1 MSQLATTVN
10 YADRRR
16 DFRHPVSRTAE
27 LLLPGNQT
35 VYSCTILDESDGGVQ
50 LETTG
55 TSEPPEQALIRFSPQ
70 SSQLLRRCWANGTR
84 AGYQYIKMV
93 PAKRRS
99 QEETVSPFGQTD
111 AAALNV
117 FMQIAHT
124 LLDLSDSSAHWLQ
137 QTDQIEALLAQ
148 MPHARLHLE
157 QPGADGHQAI
167 RLFAIP
173 HAPGNEAASFRT
185 QPTLKA

>member
-1 MSQLATTVN
+1 MSELATTVRP
-10 YADRRR
+10 ADRRR

-55 TSEPPEQALIRFSPQ
+55 TQEPPEQALIRFSPQ

-99 QEETVSPFGQTD
+99 QEETASPFGQTD

-117 FMQIAHT
+117 FIQIAHT
-124 LLDLSDSSAHWLQ
+124 LLDLSENSAHWLR
-137 QTDQIEALLAQ
+137 QTDKIEALLAE

-157 QPGADGHQAI
+157 QAGVEGSKAI

-173 HAPGNEAASFRT
+173 HAPGNDPASVR
-185 QPTLKA
+185 L

>member
-1 MSQLATTVN
+1 MSELATTVN

-35 VYSCTILDESDGGVQ
+35 VYSCTILDESEGGVQ

-55 TSEPPEQALIRFSPQ
+55 TAEPPEQALIRFSPE
-70 SSQLLRRCWANGTR
+70 SSHLLRRCWANCTR

-93 PAKRRS
+93 PAKRRRL
-99 QEETVSPFGQTD
+99 EETTSPFGQSD
-111 AAALNV
+111 SAALHV
-117 FMQIAHT
+117 FLQIAHT
-124 LLDLSDSSAHWLQ
+124 LLDLSESSTHWLE

-157 QPGADGHQAI
+157 QPGTDGSKAI

-173 HAPGNEAASFRT
+173 HAPGNDPASGGH
-185 QPTLKA
+185 

>member
-1 MSQLATTVN
+1 MSQLATPVN

-55 TSEPPEQALIRFSPQ
+55 TTEPPEQALIRFSPQ
-70 SSQLLRRCWANGTR
+70 SSQLLRRCWAHGTR

-93 PAKRRS
+93 PAKRRL
-99 QEETVSPFGQTD
+99 QEESVSPFAPSD
-111 AAALNV
+111 AAAVNV
-117 FMQIAHT
+117 FLQIAHT
-124 LLDLSDSSAHWLQ
+124 LLDLSDNSAHWLQ
-137 QTDQIEALLAQ
+137 QTDQIEALLAE

-157 QPGADGHQAI
+157 HPGTDGSKAI

-173 HAPGNEAASFRT
+173 HAPGNDAASDRE
-185 QPTLKA
+185 